1 MSTLLE
7 RIAELENE
15 LSDQKFQNETAKT
28 QILSLEEVVK
38 LKDLQIKELQ
48 IEVLMHKTELKQ
60 VARNS
65 AGHSRERS
73 GMIDGHQNPEIL
85 STQYASSNT

>member
-48 IEVLMHKTELKQ
+48 IEALMHKTELK
-60 VARNS
+60 
-65 AGHSRERS
+65 
-73 GMIDGHQNPEIL
+73 
-85 STQYASSNT
+85 